1 MSKKDTNEN
10 SQDKAQL
17 FDVDELAAQK
27 GIDSSTFAGIK
38 MLKGW
43 KQGKKVSV
51 QEFEESINE
60 FRKKGC

>member
-10 SQDKAQL
+10 SQL

-51 QEFEESINE
+51 EEFEKSINE